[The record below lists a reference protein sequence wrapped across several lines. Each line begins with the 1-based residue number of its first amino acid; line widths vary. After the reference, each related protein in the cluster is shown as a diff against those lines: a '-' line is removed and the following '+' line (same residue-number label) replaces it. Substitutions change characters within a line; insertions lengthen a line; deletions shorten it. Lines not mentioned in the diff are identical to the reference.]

1 MGPFDNGRR
10 QLFHLTDDWVFY
22 GGKLITSSLEKRQ
35 NYDKMKKSIVISI
48 INSRLFSET
57 EKMHSIFR
65 LKEIDKDIL

>member
-35 NYDKMKKSIVISI
+35 NYDKMKKA
-48 INSRLFSET
+48 
-57 EKMHSIFR
+57 
-65 LKEIDKDIL
+65 

>member
-1 MGPFDNGRR
+1 MGLFDNGRR
-10 QLFHLTDDWVFY
+10 QLFHLTDDWMFY
-22 GGKLITSSLEKRQ
+22 GGKLITSSLEKGQ

>member
-1 MGPFDNGRR
+1 M
-10 QLFHLTDDWVFY
+10 FY
-22 GGKLITSSLEKRQ
+22 GGKLITSSLEKGQ